1 MKPDT
6 GIRAERVSQSRLDGI
21 EFTNLPFSS
30 VFSDH
35 MLTASHTNGAWGDP
49 VIRPYGARDL
59 PLNLSALQYGVAVFE
74 GLKAHRLPDGR
85 VALFR
90 PKDNARRLNRSAVRL
105 AMPEVPESMFLEGL
119 RELVRLDAGWVPP
132 AGSGALYIRPYLF
145 SMDPSL
151 RVKPAEAFEFAI
163 LTCPFGSYYAA
174 PLDVFVTDRYVR
186 SFPGGTGDIKA
197 IGNYAPALL
206 ADREAQANGYGTV
219 LWLDGVHRKFVE
231 ECGVMNVFFVAD
243 GRVVTPALNGTIL
256 PGITR
261 DSALRI
267 LRDMGL
273 PVEERAISIEEV
285 KAWHRA
291 GVLQEAF
298 GTGTAATLSHI
309 ARIHHQGDDLVLPP
323 VAQRRIGSEV
333 RERLVA
339 IMTGQ
344 VADPYGWLDIIE
356 PEA

>member
-1 MKPDT
+1 MKP
-6 GIRAERVSQSRLDGI
+6 GICIRTEHVDRSRLDGI
-21 EFTNLPFSS
+21 DFANLPFSS

-35 MLTASHTNGAWGDP
+35 MLTASHRDGAWGDP
-49 VIRPYGARDL
+49 VIQPYGARDL

-105 AMPEVPESMFLEGL
+105 AMPEVPESLFLEGL
-119 RELVRLDAGWVPP
+119 RELVRQDAGWVPP
-132 AGSGALYIRPYLF
+132 AGAGALYIRPYLY
-145 SMDPSL
+145 SADPSL

-219 LWLDGVHRKFVE
+219 LWLDGVHRRFVE

-256 PGITR
+256 AGITR
-261 DSALRI
+261 DSTLRI
-267 LRDMGL
+267 LRDLGL
-273 PVEERAISIEEV
+273 PVEERAIAIEEV
-285 KAWHRA
+285 LAWHRD

-309 ARIHHQGDDLVLPP
+309 SRIHYQGTDLVLPS
-323 VAQRRIGSEV
+323 VDQRRVGPAA

-344 VADPYGWLDIIE
+344 APDPYDWLDVLE
-356 PEA
+356 PRG